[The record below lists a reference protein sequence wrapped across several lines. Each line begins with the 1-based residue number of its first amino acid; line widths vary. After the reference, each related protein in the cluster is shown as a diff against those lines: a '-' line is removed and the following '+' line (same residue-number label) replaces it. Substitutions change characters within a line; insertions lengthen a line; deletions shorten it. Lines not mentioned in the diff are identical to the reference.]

1 MSDSV
6 LAWSPEG
13 QYSPVGAINM
23 QSLGVCDVPDLECCH
38 LRELPRQRKATDAV
52 VWLHF
57 LWRNGDT
64 HGGTEILYHNSSIPV
79 LAIWVPNLGLEIWD
93 SQVLDFFIVKISKFG
108 SPKFQ
113 VPILGPILQALHH
126 VYYHHLMVGF
136 S

>member
-23 QSLGVCDVPDLECCH
+23 QSPGGCHAHDLECCH

-64 HGGTEILYHNSSIPV
+64 HGVENLERISN
-79 LAIWVPNLGLEIWD
+79 LAYC
-93 SQVLDFFIVKISKFG
+93 SQGRCAAFKQVYLDLSLSYESFLSRTFWLVIV
-108 SPKFQ
+108 
-113 VPILGPILQALHH
+113 
-126 VYYHHLMVGF
+126 
-136 S
+136 